1 MVSFVEWK
9 RECPDEW
16 EDVPSAAA
24 VLRGSALYPDL
35 KGKVRFFQTDAGVIV
50 MADISGL
57 PKQDACG
64 GVFGFHIHEG
74 MRCGGDDFAETK
86 GHFNPSNCAHPYHAG
101 DLPPLFSND
110 GYAWM
115 AVLTDRFRLEEI
127 IGHTIV
133 IHAKPDDFTTQ
144 PAGNSGMKIACGVI
158 G

>member
-1 MVSFVEWK
+1 MASFTELK
-9 RECPDEW
+9 RDFLDEL
-16 EDVPSAAA
+16 EDAPSAAA

-35 KGKVRFFQTDAGVIV
+35 KGRVRFFQTDAGVIV
-50 MADISGL
+50 WADISGL

-74 MRCGGDDFAETK
+74 MSCGRDDFAETK

-110 GYAWM
+110 GHAWM
-115 AVLTDRFRLEEI
+115 MILTNRFRLEEI
-127 IGHTIV
+127 IGRTVV
-133 IHAKPDDFTTQ
+133 IHAKPDDFMTQ

-158 G
+158 S

>member
-1 MVSFVEWK
+1 MASFAEWK
-9 RECPDEW
+9 WDFLDEL
-16 EDVPSAAA
+16 EDAPSAAA
-24 VLRGSALYPDL
+24 VLRGAALYPDL

-50 MADISGL
+50 WADIAGL

-74 MRCGGDDFAETK
+74 MSCGGDDFAETK

-110 GYAWM
+110 GHAWM
-115 AVLTDRFRLEEI
+115 MVLTNRFRLEEI
-127 IGHTIV
+127 IGRTVV
-133 IHAKPDDFTTQ
+133 IHAKPDDFMTQ